1 MRRPCLAW
9 RMDNYIGSPWLDSG
23 PSPDQIIRRL
33 ENLREAF
40 VEPSLTPFQ
49 YGLAGSTSRVSMR

>member
-1 MRRPCLAW
+1 
-9 RMDNYIGSPWLDSG
+9 MDNYIGSPWLDSG
-23 PSPDQIIRRL
+23 SSPDQIIRRL